1 MQFRHIFRRANLC
14 KCADP
19 YPAKNESEAAPNSN
33 MAAMEEDRI
42 KRLVRELVSSEIRE
56 TAPGSSI
63 QQDSSNNSAVLSRP
77 LMLQVLSKT

>member
-1 MQFRHIFRRANLC
+1 
-14 KCADP
+14 
-19 YPAKNESEAAPNSN
+19 

-63 QQDSSNNSAVLSRP
+63 QQDSSNNSALPPANVVGTFQNINEELSSRFNFS
-77 LMLQVLSKT
+77 VKTKILN